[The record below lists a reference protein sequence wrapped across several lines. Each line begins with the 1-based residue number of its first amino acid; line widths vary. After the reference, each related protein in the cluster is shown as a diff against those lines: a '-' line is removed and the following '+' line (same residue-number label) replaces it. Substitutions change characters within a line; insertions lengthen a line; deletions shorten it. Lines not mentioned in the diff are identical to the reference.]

1 MLLIVVD
8 VLNFEMNVAR
18 GFVVL
23 LCPQI
28 GCLKNWNKV
37 FESHL
42 IDGDSALNLL
52 LLNMGNYLNMRL
64 VLQVKEISTEVPHW
78 HLIRRCGPPFVLAD
92 RPHHSHNF
100 FVVQVNLKGDV
111 LHVVVVIEMSAHQLK
126 VEHIV
131 KLLVDELLTLLAPQ
145 RQFL

>member
-64 VLQVKEISTEVPHW
+64 VLQVKEISTEVPH
-78 HLIRRCGPPFVLAD
+78 
-92 RPHHSHNF
+92 
-100 FVVQVNLKGDV
+100 
-111 LHVVVVIEMSAHQLK
+111 
-126 VEHIV
+126 
-131 KLLVDELLTLLAPQ
+131 
-145 RQFL
+145 